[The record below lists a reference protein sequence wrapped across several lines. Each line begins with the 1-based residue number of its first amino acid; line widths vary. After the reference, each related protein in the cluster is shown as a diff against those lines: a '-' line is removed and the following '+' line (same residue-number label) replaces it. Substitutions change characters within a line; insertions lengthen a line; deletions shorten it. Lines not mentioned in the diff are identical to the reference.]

1 MKIFNC
7 KVLAIMCC
15 AMGLCLT
22 SCGDDNDEPAAGP
35 INLAPVPGGSVSVNP
50 SDVFTAGIPAK
61 VGDVS
66 VVCGSDGLVQ
76 SLTDGDV
83 TVTFSYPGVSR
94 ADSYDVVMN
103 VNDGG
108 ATGADVFSMLL
119 NEAGFVRYCHQLKG
133 DGTVD
138 EWWFDYNASGQL
150 VKMKRTEGDNE
161 VTDIVY
167 DGGDIVKVTMR
178 SDDPDD
184 GGAHLIGYGA
194 APINNK
200 GCLMLFDETFGID
213 MDEMEYAYFAGLL
226 GKATRNLPT
235 ERTEDD
241 GDRSTYEWA
250 LNGAGLPIKLVS
262 TDLRDGYTEEQTLT
276 FEW

>member
-7 KVLAIMCC
+7 KVLAVMCC

-35 INLAPVPGGSVSVNP
+35 INPAPVPGGSVSVNP
-50 SDVFTAGIPAK
+50 SDVFVAGMPSK
-61 VGDVS
+61 VGSMS
-66 VVCGSDGLVQ
+66 VVCGADGLVQ
-76 SLTDGDV
+76 SISDEDV

-108 ATGADVFSMLL
+108 ETGADVFGMLL

-138 EWWFDYNASGQL
+138 EWWFDYNASGLL

-167 DGGDIVKVTMR
+167 DGGNIVKVTMR

-241 GDRSTYEWA
+241 GDSHTYEWT

-262 TDLRDGYTEEQTLT
+262 TDFRDGDAEEQTMT